1 MSIFTSTEILAR
13 QRVLME
19 RTGSINCAVL
29 FSFFNSYYMSG
40 VPIIPWGRPTITIVP
55 SRGSPAMIVSALEV
69 TRVREHSPIAE
80 LHTYS
85 DRDGPNEVVAV
96 ELLGK
101 LLASRGLRR
110 IGLDGTGTPSAMVE
124 QLEKAHT
131 DLELH
136 DISPIIDEMKLTSSD
151 EELKLIR
158 AGTEIADVGIRT
170 FIDEARVGTPEVV
183 LAGRAMLAMSEYA
196 AARFEESEFKVN
208 CYSQQ
213 GVRSL
218 QPHTGASGEPL
229 KSGQLMALVIEV
241 YVWSYQVAVER
252 ALIVGKPN
260 EAQSHYY
267 KTMIEAQDRAL
278 AAIRPGATFSE
289 VDIASSTVF
298 EENGYEPPDC
308 GCGLIRGLLTEWA
321 GRIDGG
327 NLRAYNDRKLAPNMV
342 LSVEPWAIAPGVGAP
357 RHCDVVL
364 VTKDG
369 YELISKR
376 PTEMIVVGN

>member
-1 MSIFTSTEILAR
+1 
-13 QRVLME
+13 
-19 RTGSINCAVL
+19 
-29 FSFFNSYYMSG
+29 
-40 VPIIPWGRPTITIVP
+40 
-55 SRGSPAMIVSALEV
+55 MIVSALEV

-101 LLASRGLRR
+101 LLASRGHRR
-110 IGLDGTGTPSAMVE
+110 IGFDANATPSAMVE
-124 QLEKAHT
+124 QLGKAHP

-136 DISPIIDEMKLTSSD
+136 DISPVIDEMKLTSTH

-158 AGTEIADVGIRT
+158 AGTEIADVGIAA
-170 FIDEARVGTPEVV
+170 FIDDARVGTPEVV

-196 AARFEESEFKVN
+196 AAQFEQSEFKVN

-218 QPHTGASGEPL
+218 QPHTGSSGEPL
-229 KSGQLMALVIEV
+229 KPGQLMALVIEV

-252 ALIVGKPN
+252 ALIVGTPN
-260 EAQSHYY
+260 EKQSHYY
-267 KTMIEAQDRAL
+267 STMLEAQARAL

-298 EENGYEPPDC
+298 EQNGYEPPDC
-308 GCGLIRGLLTEWA
+308 GCGLIRGLLTEWG

-327 NLRAYNDRKLAPNMV
+327 NLRAYNDRVLAPNMV

-364 VTKDG
+364 VTNG
-369 YELISKR
+369 GCELISKR
-376 PTEMIVVGN
+376 STEMIVVGA